1 MAGKGKTGKSKAAL
15 QPRAAAP
22 VASPWDEMERWF
34 DEFGRLGWLQPFG
47 RRWPELAGGWAPFT
61 ASRLPKADILDRGKD
76 IVVKAELPG
85 VAREDVEVSLTDHS
99 VTIKAHTK
107 HEEKAAEGEY
117 FRREMSYGEY
127 QRTLELPETVDD
139 EKARATFSNGVLEL
153 TIPKLDKTP
162 KRTVRV
168 E

>member
-1 MAGKGKTGKSKAAL
+1 MAGKGKTGKGKAAL
-15 QPRAAAP
+15 QPRVAP
-22 VASPWDEMERWF
+22 SDVSPWDEMERWF
-34 DEFGRLGWLQPFG
+34 DEFGRQGWLHPFG
-47 RRWPELAGGWAPFT
+47 RRWPEFAGGWTPFT
-61 ASRLPKADILDRGKD
+61 AKLPKTDILDRDQD

-85 VAREDVEVSLTDHS
+85 VAREDVEVTLTDHS

-107 HEEKAAEGEY
+107 HEEKEAEGEY

-127 QRTLELPETVDD
+127 QRTLELPDIVDE
-139 EKARATFSNGVLEL
+139 EKAKATFRNGVLEL
-153 TIPKLDKTP
+153 TIPKLEQTP